1 MNMEPGAFLAF
12 PPDFT
17 WGTATSAYQI
27 EGAWNV
33 DGRGVSIW
41 DTFSHQPGKTYQSH
55 NGDTAAD
62 HYHRWEADIDIM
74 AQLGLKAYRF
84 SIAWPRIFPEG
95 IGKVNKIGLDFYDRL
110 VDSLLKKGIKPFP
123 TLYHWDLPQALQDRG
138 GWPNR
143 DTAYYFA
150 DYAKIVSAR
159 LSDRVTHW
167 ITHNEPL
174 VVATLGH
181 FLGVMAPGIQDP
193 VAAAHTTHHLL
204 LSHGLAVKALRSQSN
219 RPIQVGITLN
229 LTPMHPASDSE
240 ADREA
245 ALRYDGLSNRLF
257 LDPILKGSYPE
268 DIQNLLAMV
277 LPEVLPGDME
287 AISAPID
294 FLGINYYSRSVVR
307 HDPIIPIVQAST
319 LNPEGSEYS
328 MMWEVYPPGMYE
340 LLVRVHKEYAP
351 PQIYVTENGAP
362 FPDDL
367 DFDGRIRDYRRIRFL
382 RDHFI
387 HTHRA
392 IQEGVPVKGYFVWS
406 LLDNFEWALGYR
418 MRFGLVHV
426 DFEDLRRT
434 VKESGKWYAEVIRN
448 NGVDPEER
456 SYFLPF

>member
-1 MNMEPGAFLAF
+1 MASDTLLSFPGDFL
-12 PPDFT
+12 

-41 DTFSHQPGKTYQSH
+41 DTFSHTPGKTYLGH
-55 NGDTAAD
+55 TGDTAAG
-62 HYHRWEADIDIM
+62 HYHRMQDDVELM

-84 SIAWPRIFPEG
+84 SIAWSRIFPEG
-95 IGKVNKIGLDFYDRL
+95 IGKVNKAGLDFYERL
-110 VDSLLKKGIKPFP
+110 VDALLEKGIEPFP

-150 DYAKIVSAR
+150 DYAKIVAAR
-159 LSDRVTHW
+159 LADRVTNW

-174 VVATLGH
+174 VVANSGH
-181 FLGVMAPGIQDP
+181 FLGVMAPGIQNP
-193 VAAAHTTHHLL
+193 AAAAHTTHHLL
-204 LSHGLAVKALRSQSN
+204 LSHGLALKALRSQAKRSV
-219 RPIQVGITLN
+219 QVGITLN
-229 LTPMHPASDSE
+229 LTPIHPASDSE
-240 ADREA
+240 ADRQA
-245 ALRYDGLSNRLF
+245 ALRFDGLSNRLF
-257 LDPILKGSYPE
+257 LGPVLKGSYPE
-268 DIQNLLAMV
+268 DIQQLLAMV
-277 LPEVLPGDME
+277 FPEVRQGDME

-307 HDPIIPIVQAST
+307 HDPIIPIIQAST
-319 LNPEGSEYS
+319 LNTEGNEYS
-328 MMWEVYPPGMYE
+328 MMWEIYPPGIHE
-340 LLVRVHKEYAP
+340 LLLRVHKEYAP
-351 PQIYVTENGAP
+351 SRIYVTENGAP

-392 IQEGVPVKGYFVWS
+392 IQQGVPVKGYFVWS
-406 LLDNFEWALGYR
+406 LLDNFEWAFGYR

-426 DFEDLRRT
+426 DFENLRRT
-434 VKESGKWYAEVIRN
+434 VKESGRWYAEVTRN
-448 NGVDPEER
+448 NGIDPEEM
-456 SYFLPF
+456 SEFFPY